1 MKTQIVCLVV
11 MCAAGFST
19 AQGASCL
26 GKDPVETA
34 RNFYKKYPDFY
45 ARNTQPLGLV
55 LTPTFASVLQRNY
68 DCQIREQGICALDA
82 DPWTN
87 AQDGDVYSP
96 RFGIQTTVGE
106 LEATVVMTYL
116 FKLEK
121 KEKGKPQ
128 SVKLQLTRRDVKSCW
143 QVNEFYDPAGQ
154 PLTRIIR
161 KGLAP
166 QK

>member
-1 MKTQIVCLVV
+1 MKKQIVCLAVL
-11 MCAAGFST
+11 CAVGFST

-34 RNFYKKYPDFY
+34 RNFHKKYRDFY
-45 ARNTQPLGLV
+45 ARDTRPFASV

-68 DCQIREQGICALDA
+68 DCQVREQGICAVDV

-87 AQDGDVYSP
+87 AQDGDVYNP

-106 LEATVVMTYL
+106 LQATVAMDYL
-116 FKLEK
+116 FKFDK

-128 SVKLQLTRRDVKSCW
+128 SIKLQLTRRDVKSCW
-143 QVNEFYDPAGQ
+143 LVDEFYAPDGV
-154 PLTRIIR
+154 PLTRTIR
-161 KGLAP
+161 KGLEP
-166 QK
+166 KH

>member
-1 MKTQIVCLVV
+1 MKKQIVCLAVL
-11 MCAAGFST
+11 CAVGFST

-26 GKDPVETA
+26 GQDPVETA
-34 RNFYKKYPDFY
+34 RNFHKKYRDFY
-45 ARNTQPLGLV
+45 ARDTRPLASV

-68 DCQIREQGICALDA
+68 DCQVREQGICAVDV

-87 AQDGDVYSP
+87 AQDGDVYNP

-106 LEATVVMTYL
+106 LQATVAMDYL
-116 FKLEK
+116 FKFDK

-143 QVNEFYDPAGQ
+143 LVDEFYAPDGV
-154 PLTRIIR
+154 PLTRTIR
-161 KGLAP
+161 KGLEP
-166 QK
+166 KH